1 MDKSNLENLLRFPGY
16 NKIINDASVL
26 SCGCLTSESI
36 FLNENLVKCP
46 NCQQT
51 NVSIISN
58 IKPLRELYHILN
70 DKRRRSSSRKSFK
83 GIEESSSHYNI
94 NESMDLLTL
103 FHKFAKEEQIEQS
116 KSNVQPINIIDQ
128 KNQNQN
134 QTQNQNQR
142 ETSITSSFP
151 SSPSTNSASVSPQNY
166 RNYATESLKHNSN
179 VRFET
184 LLENVSE
191 RKEYNFSKCFPFHR
205 KLVTFQTQQMKLNLG
220 PLKLGSSGIKKAI
233 SLSIHTYI
241 DFQKGLEITRFVL
254 VSEKRWELYEYVLP
268 LKDTDISQI
277 KPKLI
282 CSGKS
287 SGEYGES
294 STNMNQLKIPGDN
307 EILKR
312 NDFGNKSEDKNSITE
327 LKKRLSTWDQMY
339 SQLTKNF
346 LVISGTKGVM
356 RVFNID
362 NNSKYQM
369 GEPLYTYLTDFPI
382 RCLAISPNEKLI
394 ACAIT
399 AREKI
404 SDKEQPFI
412 ALHKIEIFED
422 FSIKSIE
429 PIMITIP
436 YRDPIKILNFNA
448 TSNHLICGTVWES
461 RYVII
466 KLQNLE
472 KPKLVYTDV
481 PYKKDETVSD
491 RRADD
496 ELMMTNE
503 GITDLQFGN
512 INTNTIL
519 VTSCYVYNRPALLF
533 RLDGTQIDSTRS
545 GIDDYSNKSFTS
557 NDKDDEN
564 YSRIKTVELIMKIP
578 EIGSSLHRAAISPRG
593 DGIVYL
599 DKDGRLFLVSATNFN
614 SRSNSSNK
622 KTIVQLGDVS
632 NSERFTESAAVKF
645 SADGSKIFTVDRKGV
660 FQIFD
665 FTKGIPGED
674 LDVVKCKIISL

>member
-1 MDKSNLENLLRFPGY
+1 MERSNLENLLRFPGY

-26 SCGCLTSESI
+26 SCGCLTSESTFI
-36 FLNENLVKCP
+36 NDKYTNCP
-46 NCQQT
+46 NCQQQ
-51 NVSIISN
+51 NVTILSD
-58 IKPLRELYHILN
+58 IKPLRELYSLIYN
-70 DKRRRSSSRKSFK
+70 KRRRSSSRKSFK
-83 GIEESSSHYNI
+83 GIEDSSSLQNI

-103 FHKFAKEEQIEQS
+103 FHKFAKEEQIEKS
-116 KSNVQPINIIDQ
+116 KSSVQPINIIE
-128 KNQNQN
+128 KNQQPP
-134 QTQNQNQR
+134 
-142 ETSITSSFP
+142 EESISSSFH
-151 SSPSTNSASVSPQNY
+151 SSPSINSASVSPQNY
-166 RNYATESLKHNSN
+166 RQYAIDSMKKYSN
-179 VRFET
+179 VNLEI

-205 KLVTFQTQQMKLNLG
+205 KLITFQTQQMKLNLG
-220 PLKLGSSGIKKAI
+220 PLKLGSIGIKKAI
-233 SLSIHTYI
+233 SSSIHTYI
-241 DFQKGLEITRFVL
+241 DFQKGLEITKFVL
-254 VSEKRWELYEYVLP
+254 ISEKRWELYEYALP

-277 KPKLI
+277 KPKLV

-294 STNMNQLKIPGDN
+294 NTNSNQLKIPGNN
-307 EILKR
+307 EIIKR
-312 NDFGNKSEDKNSITE
+312 NDFGNKSDDKNSTSE

-339 SQLTKNF
+339 CQLTKNF

-362 NNSKYQM
+362 TNSKYQI

-412 ALHKIEIFED
+412 ALHRIDMFDD

-448 TSNHLICGTVWES
+448 TSTHLICATVWES

-472 KPKLVYTDV
+472 KPRLVWTDL
-481 PYKKDETVSD
+481 PYKRDETLSE

-519 VTSCYVYNRPALLF
+519 ITSCYVYNRPALLF
-533 RLDGTQIDSTRS
+533 KLDGTQIDSTRS
-545 GIDDYSNKSFTS
+545 VVDDYSATNSFTS
-557 NDKDDEN
+557 NDKDDDDH
-564 YSRIKTVELIMKIP
+564 SKMKSVELIMKIP
-578 EIGSSLHRAAISPRG
+578 EIGSSIHRAAVSPRG

-599 DKDGRLFLVSATNFN
+599 DKDGRLYLVSAANFN
-614 SRSNSSNK
+614 SRSNTNNK
-622 KTIVQLGDVS
+622 KTIVVLGDVA
-632 NSERFTESAAVKF
+632 NSERFTEAASVKF
-645 SADGSKIFTVDRKGV
+645 SADGSKVFVVDRKGV
-660 FQIFD
+660 FSIFD